1 MVTTISDDVAIL
13 PAPES
18 GRLVLG
24 QRVLGRDRH
33 DFAVEHRPVTAPINQ
48 EPQSTGRPDSD
59 HGDHRTESEGNQHG
73 GHHRLR
79 RSPARHPAG
88 RRHRDTGRADRRG
101 EDRGAVPDVDLE
113 QEDTAEGT
121 DPPGADLPGA
131 DLSGEVLTMPVV
143 RRRADEFTCTCFLVQ
158 HRSRIAGHIA
168 GRPVCLDCA

>member
-1 MVTTISDDVAIL
+1 MAVTTDYD
-13 PAPES
+13 AP
-18 GRLVLG
+18 
-24 QRVLGRDRH
+24 
-33 DFAVEHRPVTAPINQ
+33 
-48 EPQSTGRPDSD
+48 
-59 HGDHRTESEGNQHG
+59 
-73 GHHRLR
+73 R
-79 RSPARHPAG
+79 RSTLQDVDTETLDALTAAAKTAARS
-88 RRHRDTGRADRRG
+88 
-101 EDRGAVPDVDLE
+101 PDVDLE